1 MDYVLIYMLH
11 VYTGDGKGKTTAA
24 LGVLLR
30 AVGAGK
36 RVAWV
41 AFDKGGDDYNE
52 RVAIRERFPDIDYH
66 VTGLNRIDEN
76 GKFRFGVTD
85 EDKQEG
91 ERGLTIVKQLFAD
104 NKHDLIILD
113 EINSTTSLGIIN
125 EADILSI
132 LDTKPANLELILTGR
147 NAPQSFCDQCD
158 LMTEMKLHKHY
169 FYHGTKAR
177 PGIDY

>member
-1 MDYVLIYMLH
+1 M
-11 VYTGDGKGKTTAA
+11 
-24 LGVLLR
+24 R

-52 RVAIRERFPDIDYH
+52 RITIRERFPDVNYH
-66 VTGLNRIDEN
+66 VTGLNRIDEK
-76 GKFRFGVTD
+76 GIFRFGVTFA
-85 EDKQEG
+85 DKQEG
-91 ERGLTIVKQLFAD
+91 ERGLEIVRELFAVD
-104 NKHDLIILD
+104 NHDLIVLD
-113 EINSTTSLGIIN
+113 EINSTASLNIIS
-125 EADILSI
+125 ETDVLSLLNI
-132 LDTKPANLELILTGR
+132 KPANLELILTGR
-147 NAPQSFCDQCD
+147 NAPQSFRDQCD

>member
-1 MDYVLIYMLH
+1 MIQ

-30 AVGAGK
+30 AIGAGK
-36 RVAWV
+36 KVAWV

-52 RVAIRERFPDIDYH
+52 RIAIRERFPEVDYH
-66 VTGLNRIDEN
+66 VTGLNRIDEK
-76 GKFRFGVTD
+76 GKFRFGVTFS
-85 EDKQEG
+85 DKQEG
-91 ERGLTIVKQLFAD
+91 ERGLEIVRELFAAD
-104 NKHDLIILD
+104 NHDLIVLD
-113 EINSTTSLGIIN
+113 EINSTTSLGIVN
-125 EADILSI
+125 EPDVISLLNI
-132 LDTKPANLELILTGR
+132 KPANLELILTGR
-147 NAPQSFCDQCD
+147 NAPQSFRDQCD

>member
-1 MDYVLIYMLH
+1 MLH

-52 RVAIRERFPDIDYH
+52 RIAIRERLPEVDFH
-66 VTGLNRIDEN
+66 ATGLNRIDEN

-91 ERGLTIVKQLFAD
+91 ERGLQIARELFTAAS
-104 NKHDLIILD
+104 HDLIILD
-113 EINSTTSLGIIN
+113 EINSSTALGIIN
-125 EADILSI
+125 EADVLN
-132 LDTKPANLELILTGR
+132 LLNLKPVSLELILTGR
-147 NAPQSFCDQCD
+147 NAPQSFQDICD
-158 LMTEMKLHKHY
+158 LMTETKLHKHY

>member
-1 MDYVLIYMLH
+1 MIH
-11 VYTGDGKGKTTAA
+11 IYTGDGKGKTTAA
-24 LGVLLR
+24 LGLMLR

-36 RVAWV
+36 KIAWV
-41 AFDKGGDDYNE
+41 AFDKGGNDYNE
-52 RVAIRERFPDIDYH
+52 RITIKERLPEVDFH
-66 VTGLNRIDEN
+66 ATGLNRIDEN

-91 ERGLTIVKQLFAD
+91 ERGLRIVNQIFID
-104 NKHDLIILD
+104 NKHDIIILD
-113 EINSTTSLGIIN
+113 EINSSTSLGIIS
-125 EADILSI
+125 ESKVLDILKN
-132 LDTKPANLELILTGR
+132 KPPAVELILTGR
-147 NAPQSFCDQCD
+147 NAPQSFIDCAD